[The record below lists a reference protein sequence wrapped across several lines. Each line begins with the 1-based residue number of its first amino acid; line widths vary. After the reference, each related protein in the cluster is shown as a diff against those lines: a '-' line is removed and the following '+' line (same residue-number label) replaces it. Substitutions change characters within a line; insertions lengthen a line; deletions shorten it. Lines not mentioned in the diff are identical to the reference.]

1 MKILVTGGA
10 GFIGSH
16 LVGQLLADHQE
27 VVVLDNLSTGA
38 LEHLPD
44 QGYTLWQQ
52 DIRDEQIVEQIAAA
66 HFDAIVHLAA
76 QTMVDVS
83 IRDPRLDAAENIT
96 GLLNVLEAARQGQVK
111 RLVFASTA
119 AAYGDVVEQDLPVQ
133 EDHKLQPMSF
143 YGLTKVTAEHY
154 LGLYQQIYG
163 LDYVVLRFAN
173 VYGERQGDT
182 GEGGVISIF
191 AKRIAAGK
199 DITIFGN
206 GQQTRDFVYA
216 GDIAAGIRKALATE
230 RVNAVYNLSTQT
242 ETSLNA
248 LVDLFGQA
256 AGTTIKPLYGPVRT
270 GDIDRS
276 MLCHGKAVSQ
286 LGWQPQMPLLEGL
299 QRTYQYFRTHA

>member
-16 LVGQLLADHQE
+16 LVRQLLADHHE
-27 VVVLDNLSTGA
+27 VVILDNLSTGA
-38 LEHLPD
+38 LEHLPS
-44 QGYTLWQQ
+44 QGYMLWQM
-52 DIRDEQIVEQIAAA
+52 DIRDEQVIAQIAAA

-83 IRDPRLDAAENIT
+83 IRDPRLDASENIT

-111 RLVFASTA
+111 RLIFASTA
-119 AAYGDVVEQDLPVQ
+119 AAYGNVLEQDLPVK

-154 LGLYQQIYG
+154 LELYQQLYG

-191 AKRIAAGK
+191 AKRIAAAEG
-199 DITIFGN
+199 ITIFGD

-216 GDIAAGIRKALATE
+216 GDIAEGICMALATDQ
-230 RVNAVYNLSTQT
+230 VNTVYNLSTQT

-248 LVDLFGQA
+248 LVELFSQA
-256 AGTTIKPLYGPVRT
+256 AGVTVKPSYGPVRT
-270 GDIDRS
+270 GDINRS
-276 MLCHGKAVSQ
+276 MLCNEKAVGR
-286 LGWQPQMPLLEGL
+286 LGWQPQMTLLEGL
-299 QRTYQYFRTHA
+299 RRTYQYFKTHQ